1 MNRNYLIAL
10 SILSGLLVITA
21 ESAGTSE
28 ATQSFAPHSLYAV
41 NESSKDRGSIS
52 VYDID
57 AGYRLI
63 KTVQTVPGVGDVR
76 GVAVSAVTGKLYAAY
91 RDFSG
96 TGMVYCLKC
105 LQRYDPLE

>member
-63 KTVQTVPGVGDVR
+63 KTVQTVPGDLFAR
-76 GVAVSAVTGKLYAAY
+76 LIICVS
-91 RDFSG
+91 
-96 TGMVYCLKC
+96 CLLIRERPAQVNGRC
-105 LQRYDPLE
+105 WPLACRIPTFL